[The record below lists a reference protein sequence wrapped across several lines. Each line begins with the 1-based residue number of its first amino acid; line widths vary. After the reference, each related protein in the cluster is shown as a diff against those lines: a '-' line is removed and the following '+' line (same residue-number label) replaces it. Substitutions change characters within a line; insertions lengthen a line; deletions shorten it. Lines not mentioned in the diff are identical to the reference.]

1 MEKNINFA
9 EFIERRFTEEEFSF
23 NIKRYEHSTVFI
35 IPIPAKNAPNIIM
48 SMRISDMHVKLFAE
62 IAHKTPKNKRIQILK
77 VLNSLL
83 NRFKYIQ
90 LVLEDDESICA
101 SYDFDIFLKMKK
113 LS

>member
-1 MEKNINFA
+1 MKNIN
-9 EFIERRFTEEEFSF
+9 EQ
-23 NIKRYEHSTVFI
+23 YG
-35 IPIPAKNAPNIIM
+35 
-48 SMRISDMHVKLFAE
+48 E